1 MTEPIAAS
9 PAQLCELQSL
19 GDPPLYPAYFSV
31 ARRSLFAGIIS
42 SVRQVQTCGAVIL
55 AVPLIGSSV
64 NHAFQLV
71 APPMD
76 DGSQGAR
83 MWEIIRDGGLMDWLA
98 VGHMVLGVLLLIPR
112 TRFAA
117 GLAQL
122 PITIGIVAFNVTM
135 FPSGVVLA
143 LLMLAVN
150 LAVVLRR
157 ADLQRLIAHS
167 SG

>member
-1 MTEPIAAS
+1 V
-9 PAQLCELQSL
+9 Q
-19 GDPPLYPAYFSV
+19 AYS
-31 ARRSLFAGIIS
+31 
-42 SVRQVQTCGAVIL
+42 AVIL

-64 NHAFQLV
+64 NHVLRLV
-71 APPMD
+71 DPPMN

-98 VGHMVLGVLLLIPR
+98 VGHLVLGLLLLIPR

-122 PITIGIVAFNVTM
+122 PITVGIVAFNVTM
-135 FPSGVVLA
+135 FPAGVVLA

-157 ADLQRLIAHS
+157 ADLQRLIAQA